1 MGKYYSYFTLNWI
14 PPNILIGV
22 IAYNPCVVD
31 GLIIFVKNLKYIYIY
46 KNYILY

>member
-1 MGKYYSYFTLNWI
+1 MGKYYSYFTLNSI

-31 GLIIFVKNLKYIYIY
+31 GLIIFVKI
-46 KNYILY
+46 